1 MPKYITNT
9 AQFNPIDFA
18 TRIKP
23 METYVNTY
31 NTNRNAIDAISL
43 EGDTISGLLTNT
55 EADKALRDSYNQFD
69 NQATSAADA
78 LLSTG
83 DIGAA
88 RKAVSTLSR
97 YYKQYLE
104 PIKAAA
110 ANRSKAISDFRTMQL
125 NDKSYIGEDPSKF
138 GVADYMNGNTPSTF
152 GVKGSDLY
160 AMAQNDAK
168 AQSARRVLVGKYKL
182 SPELL
187 EQYFTRGIATGYS
200 AREVGSVVLDDIL
213 RSSNLSEEDQKEL
226 SNSMQYMVDAYNRV
240 ADTYGIDAFGKD
252 SNEYKRSGNFIVNG
266 ILSGL
271 SYDYKD
277 DHLSNQGYIKPTD
290 KGGGDGSSNKMFFST
305 PYDLVSSAEMN
316 GKIEDED
323 IEIFKVF
330 NEALTNPNALGRVL
344 KTEVNSEIIGSVN
357 GSPLTKNE
365 KHDITY
371 YDALEDFITKHN
383 IEGVTLSK
391 KEVTDPN
398 GNITTKYKLDGGE
411 EAFAELAEAL
421 NAKVQLS
428 NYKRFRNAD
437 GGKRALGLINGRI
450 VAQQGTMLVTENGK
464 DRTSSKDGKIQ
475 FKEGSQILL
484 TPDGYFEIA
493 TPDDKVYRLDDSV
506 MGSPSERIVSWRGYN
521 MSVPEALNR
530 YRALYNSLKEA
541 EASDTTYSAE
551 SYIGT
556 NRMLAE
562 LSDALMRSLDGN
574 ANSDPKVQS
583 VTDSK
588 LGSE

>member
-31 NTNRNAIDAISL
+31 NANRDAIDAVSL

-69 NQATSAADA
+69 TQATNAADA
-78 LLSTG
+78 LLNTG
-83 DIGAA
+83 DVGAA

-125 NDKSYIGEDPSKF
+125 NDKSYIGEDPSKY
-138 GVADYMNGNTPSTF
+138 GVADYMNGNIPSTF

-200 AREVGSVVLDDIL
+200 AREVGSVVLDDII
-213 RSSNLSEEDQKEL
+213 RNSNLSEKDRKEL
-226 SNSMQYMVDAYNRV
+226 SDSMQYMVDAYNRV

-252 SNEYKRSGNFIVNG
+252 SNEYKKSGNFIVNG

-277 DHLSNQGYIKPTD
+277 DHLSNQGYLKPTTE
-290 KGGGDGSSNKMFFST
+290 GGGDFLSSIST
-305 PYDLVSSAEMN
+305 PYDLVDTPEMN
-316 GKIEDED
+316 GKIKDED
-323 IEIFKVF
+323 IEIYKVF

-344 KTEVNSEIIGSVN
+344 KTEEPETHIGMFGTPFKV
-357 GSPLTKNE
+357 GE
-365 KHDITY
+365 KRDVTY
-371 YDALEDFITKHN
+371 YDALEDFISKHN

-391 KEVTDPN
+391 EETTDPN
-398 GNITTKYKLDGGE
+398 GNTSTKYKLDGGE
-411 EAFAELAEAL
+411 EALKNLAMAL
-421 NAKVQLS
+421 NSKVQLS
-428 NYKRFRNAD
+428 RSKRFRNAD
-437 GGKRALGLINGRI
+437 ENKRALSLINGRI
-450 VAQQGTMLVTENGK
+450 TAQQGTMLVTENGK

-475 FKEGSQILL
+475 FKDGSQILL
-484 TPDGYFEIA
+484 TPDGYFEVH
-493 TPDDKVYRLDDSV
+493 TTDNKTYRLDDSV
-506 MGSPSERIVSWRGYN
+506 LGSSGERIVSWGGYN
-521 MSVPEALNR
+521 MSVPEALNY
-530 YRALYNSLKEA
+530 YRTLYNSVIEA
-541 EASDTTYSAE
+541 ESSDVPYSAE
-551 SYIGT
+551 SYIAT
-556 NRMLAE
+556 NRMLGS
-562 LSDALMRSLDGN
+562 LSDALMRSLDAN
-574 ANSDPKVQS
+574 VNSDPKVQS

>member
-31 NTNRNAIDAISL
+31 NANRDAIDAVSL

-69 NQATSAADA
+69 TQATNAADA
-78 LLSTG
+78 LLNTG
-83 DIGAA
+83 DVGAA

-125 NDKSYIGEDPSKF
+125 NDKSYIGEDPSKY

-200 AREVGSVVLDDIL
+200 AREVGSVVLDDII
-213 RSSNLSEEDQKEL
+213 RNSNLSEKDRKEL
-226 SNSMQYMVDAYNRV
+226 SDSMQYMVDAYNRV

-252 SNEYKRSGNFIVNG
+252 SNEYKKSGNFIVNG

-277 DHLSNQGYIKPTD
+277 DHLSNQGYLKPTTE
-290 KGGGDGSSNKMFFST
+290 GGGDFLSSIST
-305 PYDLVSSAEMN
+305 PYDLVDTPEMN
-316 GKIEDED
+316 GKIKDED
-323 IEIFKVF
+323 IEIYKVF

-344 KTEVNSEIIGSVN
+344 KTEEPETHIGMFGTPFKV
-357 GSPLTKNE
+357 GE
-365 KHDITY
+365 KRDVTY
-371 YDALEDFITKHN
+371 YDALEDFISKHN

-391 KEVTDPN
+391 EETTDPN
-398 GNITTKYKLDGGE
+398 GNTSTKYKLDGGE
-411 EAFAELAEAL
+411 EALKNLAMAL
-421 NAKVQLS
+421 NSKVQLS
-428 NYKRFRNAD
+428 RSKRFRNAD
-437 GGKRALGLINGRI
+437 ENKRALSLINGRI
-450 VAQQGTMLVTENGK
+450 TAQQGTMLVTENGK

-475 FKEGSQILL
+475 FKDGSQILL
-484 TPDGYFEIA
+484 TPDGYFEVH
-493 TPDDKVYRLDDSV
+493 TTDNKTYRLDDSV
-506 MGSPSERIVSWRGYN
+506 LGSSGERIVSWGGYN
-521 MSVPEALNR
+521 MSVPEALNY
-530 YRALYNSLKEA
+530 YRTLYNSVIEA
-541 EASDTTYSAE
+541 ESSDVPYSAE
-551 SYIGT
+551 SYIAT
-556 NRMLAE
+556 NRMLGS
-562 LSDALMRSLDGN
+562 LSDALMRSLDAN
-574 ANSDPKVQS
+574 VNSDPKVQS